1 MCNYGA
7 MDGIRANAFTLE
19 EIVYVA
25 KEFSSFYHVVD
36 TGNNIARL
44 RYSLYYFLMAFDI
57 SSLRNSPD
65 VFPCL
70 QSLKMEYQKT
80 P

>member
-1 MCNYGA
+1 MPTPSQQDEMFGTALESTSGLKRLCVMCNYGA

-36 TGNNIARL
+36 TGNNIAQTKVL
-44 RYSLYYFLMAFDI
+44 SMQFLNGI
-57 SSLRNSPD
+57 
-65 VFPCL
+65 
-70 QSLKMEYQKT
+70 
-80 P
+80 